1 MQNLIISLLRTSQ
14 TKYLQLLAPNDL
26 LATPKKVPD
35 KEVKKKKK
43 SDACEKYHNYHQL
56 KQDISG
62 EIKQREKGIKLA
74 SAEYRKIVIYAIKA
88 MPPGIS
94 KNTTPMIH
102 HPILSVTLKGIKEC
116 SYNLR
121 SCEQPEAG
129 ISIKGNA
136 SMVEDARWLSSTML
150 SFWQNVCSRD

>member
-35 KEVKKKKK
+35 KKEKKKKKKKKKK
-43 SDACEKYHNYHQL
+43 SNACEKYHNYHQL

-62 EIKQREKGIKLA
+62 EIKQREKKGIKLA
-74 SAEYRKIVIYAIKA
+74 SAEYQKIVIYAIKA

-94 KNTTPMIH
+94 KKHNSYDPPSNTIGD
-102 HPILSVTLKGIKEC
+102 LKRYQRMFI
-116 SYNLR
+116 
-121 SCEQPEAG
+121 QPAIVLATG
-129 ISIKGNA
+129 
-136 SMVEDARWLSSTML
+136 
-150 SFWQNVCSRD
+150 SRYFH